1 MQVSHIISIID
12 IEIAR
17 LQQARSLLLG
27 VDGKKVKNRGTLA
40 ASTKK
45 ATGKRR
51 LSAEGRRKLSE
62 ALKKRWAE
70 RKKSAAAK
78 NPK

>member
-1 MQVSHIISIID
+1 MQVGQIISLID
-12 IEIAR
+12 SEIAR

-27 VDGKKVKNRGTLA
+27 ADGVKIKNRGALA
-40 ASTKK
+40 APRTAKK
-45 ATGKRR
+45 ATKSRK

-70 RKKSAAAK
+70 RKKNSK
-78 NPK
+78 